1 MPRPN
6 QIRQQIQNLA
16 DELIAS
22 GLCLE
27 ANPPVLRE
35 GRRGIERIGFAN
47 DARSGR
53 AMRKYMDYEQTY
65 QALATSRIFN
75 MALRD
80 GALIQMQ
87 YEFQNRRIARHRLAF
102 NPAPY
107 APEEYPEEDVAEDAS
122 FRSRF
127 DFTAISDRTV
137 VPVPFRFDFD
147 EPNAIDLEHPKSH
160 LTLGQSEFCRIPV
173 SAPLTP
179 MQFMDFVLRN
189 FYPSALRPA
198 ADGMATPSVSFP
210 ASITERERAVLHMQ
224 VPTR

>member
-6 QIRQQIQNLA
+6 QIRQQIQTLA

-27 ANPPVLRE
+27 ANPPVLRT
-35 GRRGIERIGFAN
+35 GRRGIEQIGFAQ

-53 AMRKYMDYEQTY
+53 AMRKYMDYEKTY
-65 QALATSRIFN
+65 QTLAASGIFN

-87 YEFQNRRIARHRLAF
+87 YEFLNRRITRHRLAF
-102 NPAPY
+102 NPSPY
-107 APEEYPEEDVAEDAS
+107 APREFPKADSA
-122 FRSRF
+122 FRSSF
-127 DFTAISDRTV
+127 DFTAIPDKSGT
-137 VPVPFRFDFD
+137 PIPFRFDFD

-173 SAPLTP
+173 SAPLMP
-179 MQFMDFVLRN
+179 VQFMDFVLRN

-198 ADGMATPSVSFP
+198 ADGMATTSVSFP
-210 ASITERERAVLHMQ
+210 ASITERERLVLHIQ

>member
-1 MPRPN
+1 MPRPS
-6 QIRQQIQNLA
+6 QIRQQIQTLA

-27 ANPPVLRE
+27 VNPPVLRP
-35 GRRGIERIGFAN
+35 GRRGIERIGFAQ

-53 AMRKYMDYEQTY
+53 AMRKYMDYEKTY
-65 QALATSRIFN
+65 RTLAASRIFN

-87 YEFQNRRIARHRLAF
+87 YEFLNRRITRHRLAF

-107 APEEYPEEDVAEDAS
+107 APEEYPEEESA

-127 DFTAISDRTV
+127 DFTAISDRNV

-210 ASITERERAVLHMQ
+210 ASITERERSVLHIQ

>member
-6 QIRQQIQNLA
+6 QIRQQIQTLA
-16 DELIAS
+16 DELLAS

-27 ANPPVLRE
+27 ANPPVLRR
-35 GRRGIERIGFAN
+35 GRRGIERIGFAQ
-47 DARSGR
+47 DARSGK

-65 QALATSRIFN
+65 QTLAASRIFN

-87 YEFQNRRIARHRLAF
+87 YEFQNRRITKHRLAF

-107 APEEYPEEDVAEDAS
+107 APEEYPEEDS
-122 FRSRF
+122 TFRGRF

-179 MQFMDFVLRN
+179 MQFMISSCAIFIPPPCAPQRMGWQRSPFL
-189 FYPSALRPA
+189 FLPP
-198 ADGMATPSVSFP
+198 
-210 ASITERERAVLHMQ
+210 
-224 VPTR
+224 